1 MKIIVT
7 AVALAAAFPAAAQT
21 APAPPPVPGEQAGHR
36 QHPQDCHC
44 CCCEHGMAGRDREHG
59 DDHAQH
65 RGDDG
70 QR

>member
-21 APAPPPVPGEQAGHR
+21 APAPPVPGEQAEHR